1 MTTADIKHIATRC
14 LRIAKVGWTKS
25 WRWYKGLYTGTP
37 WYKKAIAGF
46 LSLIAL
52 FVFYLVAVNINLFW
66 LFGQSP
72 SVSEIMNPVT
82 NEASLLY
89 SSDGKLLGKY
99 FNENRTPVEYDEISK
114 NFITALIDTE
124 DERFYQHHGI
134 DFEGLAAAFKDML
147 HGNGRGASTITQQL
161 VKNMYRVRTKYS
173 TGLLGKIPGLKI
185 IIMKSK
191 EWCLALQIEMLYS
204 KQEILA
210 MYALS
215 LIHI

>member
-82 NEASLLY
+82 NEASILY

-99 FNENRTPVEYDEISK
+99 FNENRTPV
-114 NFITALIDTE
+114 
-124 DERFYQHHGI
+124 
-134 DFEGLAAAFKDML
+134 
-147 HGNGRGASTITQQL
+147 
-161 VKNMYRVRTKYS
+161 
-173 TGLLGKIPGLKI
+173 
-185 IIMKSK
+185 
-191 EWCLALQIEMLYS
+191 
-204 KQEILA
+204 
-210 MYALS
+210 
-215 LIHI
+215 